1 MSGSSLTLA
10 RFALRNVWRNRR
22 RSLLTIAAMA
32 GGLFV
37 LVFLKGLQ
45 DGYVAQRLDRGLGLS
60 LGHVVVRAG
69 DPNAPG
75 IADAANIAKA
85 MLSDPAVA
93 AAAPRVRFEAFAQG
107 NDASAGISVA
117 GIDPAAEAGVT
128 WTARALVE
136 GKFWDD
142 KDVAEPYPIVVG
154 RELARRL
161 GVSSGGKI
169 ALLVEGEDRAL
180 IAEPFRVAGI
190 FHTGATLFDGGV
202 AYVPRRIA
210 ARMMLVRGDA
220 TEVAAR
226 VRDPLAAPDVAAR
239 LARDPRFAGLAVA
252 SWREAAP
259 EMQEAMEVLRVM
271 ELIRTGVLFAL
282 VGLGILNTITMSLY
296 ERRREF
302 GTLMAVG
309 MAPEKIFTLLVLE
322 VAVLALAGVLLG
334 VGGAFGVVA
343 GWLGRTGVN
352 VSALGARLP
361 GALAGTSVIYP
372 IVTGENLLLAGAWVL
387 GISFAVLIVPLYR
400 ILRLDPATALRD
412 RV

>member
-1 MSGSSLTLA
+1 MALTLA

-60 LGHVVVRAG
+60 LGHVVVRAA

-128 WTARALVE
+128 WTALALVE

-239 LARDPRFAGLAVA
+239 LARDPRFANLTVA

-334 VGGAFGVVA
+334 VGGALGVVA